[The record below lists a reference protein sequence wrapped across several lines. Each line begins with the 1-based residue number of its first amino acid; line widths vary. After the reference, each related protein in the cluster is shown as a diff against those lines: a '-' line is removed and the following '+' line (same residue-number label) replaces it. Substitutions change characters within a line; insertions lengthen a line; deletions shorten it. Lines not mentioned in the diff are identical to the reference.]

1 MSWPEGIA
9 YAVVVLGL
17 LAGGYIAAQRPAFWA
32 EFGVRIAAVL
42 LPALTRYVSKRMTPD
57 EERAF
62 QQCVR
67 RGGEWDHMRKRCRD

>member
-9 YAVVVLGL
+9 YVIVALGL
-17 LAGGYIAAQRPAFWA
+17 LAGGYIAAQRPAFWT
-32 EFGVRIAAVL
+32 EFGIRL
-42 LPALTRYVSKRMTPD
+42 LSVILPPLWTWMSKRMTPD

-67 RGGEWDHMRKRCRD
+67 RGGEWDHIRKRCRD